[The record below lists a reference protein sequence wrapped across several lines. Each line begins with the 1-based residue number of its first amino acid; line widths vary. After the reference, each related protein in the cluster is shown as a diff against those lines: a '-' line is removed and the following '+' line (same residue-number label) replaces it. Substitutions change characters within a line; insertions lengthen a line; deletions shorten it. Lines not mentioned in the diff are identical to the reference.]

1 MSAWPR
7 RRRLLALASLLCL
20 FLLAAAFQGVHALR
34 LRSKVYT
41 ALDMMARINAG
52 DDPVS
57 VLGVPGDRVTVVQ
70 EFIRPLGV
78 EVLPI
83 LVGAAKDERLRYS
96 AFFAIEWLQLQ
107 EAFDLMLRL
116 LVEHPDAEVR
126 ATLARALGLI
136 RPAHRERSIPLLLR
150 TYRDPELFQPNAF
163 GETLAPH
170 WSSAL
175 EELTRGQPWEAELR
189 AFEEYLRPSVLA
201 DGKPVI
207 LVDGK
212 WVPAPPRIPPE
223 PVDGRRG
230 PDKWEDLL
238 VQRGVLSG
246 HDDLGPI
253 YRPGVPVEEYAPFEQ
268 RHRGKPLKVV
278 LEELGWR

>member
-1 MSAWPR
+1 M
-7 RRRLLALASLLCL
+7 ALASLLCL

-175 EELTRGQPWEAELR
+175 EELTRGQPWEVELR
-189 AFEEYLRPSVLA
+189 AHQEYHLQATILI
-201 DGKPVI
+201 DGQF
-207 LVDGK
+207 
-212 WVPAPPRIPPE
+212 VPAAPRPPPE
-223 PVDGRRG
+223 PIDWRRSA
-230 PDKWEDLL
+230 DKWEDLL
-238 VQRGVLSG
+238 VQRGILSG
-246 HDDLGPI
+246 EDDLGPI
-253 YRPGVPVEEYAPFEQ
+253 YRPGVRVEEYAPFEHK
-268 RHRGKPLKVV
+268 HRGKPLKIV